1 MGKRTA
7 AAARIEALVEE
18 TIVEETII
26 VIGSLDLDGDVTNK
40 PAIKLADK

>member
-18 TIVEETII
+18 TII
-26 VIGSLDLDGDVTNK
+26 VIGSLDLNGDVTNK